1 MIISKEM
8 SQQHIS
14 KAIYSCSNN
23 EHYPSFS
30 SLHGLKEICNSFLNL
45 ESTLNLK
52 QGNQNFILEGN
63 YLHLTFWPT
72 VRGLD
77 LSVLNIKIF

>member
-1 MIISKEM
+1 M
-8 SQQHIS
+8 SQHS

-23 EHYPSFS
+23 EQYPPFS
-30 SLHGLKEICNSFLNL
+30 SLHGLKEICNSFLNS
-45 ESTLNLK
+45 EPTLNLK
-52 QGNQNFILEGN
+52 QGNQNFILFS
-63 YLHLTFWPT
+63 HLTFWPA